1 MRCRLGPDGCAAS
14 KRRECLVQAL
24 CRCSLAKWRLE
35 SGAGVRITELRCIW
49 TKRLGCAQKL
59 TESVIK
65 GDTLP
70 QEGNAIVGASYGPAG
85 GCQKRLASLL
95 ASPL

>member
-1 MRCRLGPDGCAAS
+1 M
-14 KRRECLVQAL
+14 QAL

-59 TESVIK
+59 TESLIK
-65 GDTLP
+65 RDTLR
-70 QEGNAIVGASYGPAG
+70 QEGNEIVGLANGPAV
-85 GCQKRLASLL
+85 
-95 ASPL
+95 